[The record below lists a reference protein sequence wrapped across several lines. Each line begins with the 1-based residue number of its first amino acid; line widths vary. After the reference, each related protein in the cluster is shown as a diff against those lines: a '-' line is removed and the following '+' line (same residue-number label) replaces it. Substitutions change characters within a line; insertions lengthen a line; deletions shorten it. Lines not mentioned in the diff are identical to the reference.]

1 MTIQKQNEEGYIIL
15 FEAPEIKT
23 PEFRLYYDEK
33 GKVICYTCEK
43 LAGNYII
50 VDAVTFAQAR
60 PDVRVVDGKIT
71 TVTANAVVSKLM
83 PCDSGQICAKE
94 DISLVVDKK
103 FKGEIT
109 NWKMITYEL

>member
-1 MTIQKQNEEGYIIL
+1 MQKQNEEGYIVL

-33 GKVICYTCEK
+33 GRVICYTCEK
-43 LAGNYII
+43 LEGNFII
-50 VDAVTFAQAR
+50 IDASTFAQAR

-71 TVTANAVVSKLM
+71 TVHSNAVVSKLM
-83 PCDSGQICAKE
+83 PSDSGKECAKQ
-94 DISLVVDKK
+94 DISIVVGKE
-103 FKGEIT
+103 FNGETT